1 MVKRGLYKWKD
12 ANILGSRES
21 SQLFNFVKM
30 QTKSERCQDAMI
42 SYVEVVVNCLN
53 VSRNSSYVVRKIEG
67 SWRSFKELR
76 RIWLD
81 FGITMV
87 VKLEFDFENF
97 SIGNGQPRL

>member
-1 MVKRGLYKWKD
+1 
-12 ANILGSRES
+12 
-21 SQLFNFVKM
+21 LFNFVKM